1 MLSYMYE
8 IVMCVDTILMAM
20 TFCSV
25 TLENDFFS
33 TIMRMPYLRRH
44 DSVLELHEIPITALA
59 AALAFFNVPENVKPI
74 VG

>member
-25 TLENDFFS
+25 TLENEFFHNHAHS
-33 TIMRMPYLRRH
+33 L
-44 DSVLELHEIPITALA
+44 SS
-59 AALAFFNVPENVKPI
+59 
-74 VG
+74 